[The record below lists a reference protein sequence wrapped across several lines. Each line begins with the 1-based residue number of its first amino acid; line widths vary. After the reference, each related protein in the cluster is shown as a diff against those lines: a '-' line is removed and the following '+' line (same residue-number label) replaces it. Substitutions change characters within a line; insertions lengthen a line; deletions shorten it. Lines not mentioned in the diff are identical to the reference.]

1 MLIGEYA
8 IMTAPDISLENIER
22 AARVIDPVFRDS
34 PQFVDEQLCA
44 ALGRRI
50 VVKVETLN
58 PIRSFKGRGADFFV
72 QGLQDARKLVCASAG
87 NFGQAMAYV
96 GRHRGIAVEVFVAA
110 DANPIKVDRMRAFNA
125 TVTVGGPDFDAA
137 KQAARQYA
145 DRNPG
150 CVFVEDGD
158 DVAITEGAG
167 TIGVEMLRS
176 CTPDTIVIPLGDGA
190 LITGIAAWVK
200 ENSPKTKIVGVCPS
214 GAPAMFESWRAGRI
228 VNTGDSNTIADG
240 IAVTAPVPKALERMQ
255 SLVDDLVLV
264 SDAQMMDAMRLAAST
279 LGLILEPSGAAG
291 LAAISVHKFPGDQL
305 ATILTGSNIRPDL
318 LPQIVSRVEK

>member
-1 MLIGEYA
+1 RADSWRGTCLQRPRWADRLPRLTKVTSSSSTSPSRSLPPRSMTPPSSSVSQSGKRRQRVIQPVFLPSTRRSFPRPLRERSPVLAKSSSSHSVRYLDEARPAPVCLSGEYA
-8 IMTAPDISLENIER
+8 KMSAPDISLENIER

-72 QGLQDARKLVCASAG
+72 QDLQDARKLVCASAG

-96 GRHRGIAVEVFVAA
+96 GRHRGIDVEVFVAA

-125 TVTVGGPDFDAA
+125 TVTVGGPDFDSA

-150 CVFVEDGD
+150 CVFVEDG
-158 DVAITEGAG
+158 
-167 TIGVEMLRS
+167 
-176 CTPDTIVIPLGDGA
+176 
-190 LITGIAAWVK
+190 
-200 ENSPKTKIVGVCPS
+200 
-214 GAPAMFESWRAGRI
+214 
-228 VNTGDSNTIADG
+228 
-240 IAVTAPVPKALERMQ
+240 
-255 SLVDDLVLV
+255 
-264 SDAQMMDAMRLAAST
+264 
-279 LGLILEPSGAAG
+279 
-291 LAAISVHKFPGDQL
+291 
-305 ATILTGSNIRPDL
+305 
-318 LPQIVSRVEK
+318 